1 MLIRITALVA
11 MALALAT
18 ASPAQEPPESSG
30 DSEPVFYHGWQE
42 CDHTDR
48 FCVWG
53 QLFNGVGPNKER
65 PKPMKKGPIDA
76 CYQWDYNCSA
86 PYQTVCK
93 LHGTHGIN
101 PGHWGQEGSYFFAL
115 PANQSWRIKPR
126 VTHSHL
132 SWEPTHQIVP
142 ARSVAPG
149 TTKGMNFTLLGS
161 AASTSACR

>member
-1 MLIRITALVA
+1 MLIRIAALVA

-30 DSEPVFYHGWQE
+30 DSEPVFYHGPKK

-53 QLFNGVGPNKER
+53 QLFNAVGPNKKR

-76 CYQWDYNCSA
+76 CYQWDSNCSR
-86 PYQTVCK
+86 PYQTVCN
-93 LHGTHGIN
+93 LHGRHGIS
-101 PGHWGQEGSYFFAL
+101 GQEGSYFFAL
-115 PANQSWRIKPR
+115 PANQTWWIKPR

-132 SWEPTHQIVP
+132 SWKPTHKIVP

-149 TTKGMNFTLLGS
+149 TTTGMNFTLLGS
-161 AASTSACR
+161 AVTTSACK

>member
-1 MLIRITALVA
+1 MLIRMTALIA
-11 MALALAT
+11 IALALAT
-18 ASPAQEPPESSG
+18 ASPAQEPPESPDG
-30 DSEPVFYHGWQE
+30 SEPVFYHGPPA

-53 QLFNGVGPNKER
+53 QLFDGSGPNKYR
-65 PKPMKKGPIDA
+65 PTPMKKGPIDV
-76 CYQWDYNCSA
+76 CRQWDYNCSA

-115 PANQSWRIKPR
+115 PAKQTWRIKPR
-126 VTHSHL
+126 ATHSHL
-132 SWEPTHQIVP
+132 SWEPTHKLVS
-142 ARSVAPG
+142 ARSLG
-149 TTKGMNFTLLGS
+149 RKKLLKIDFKLLGS

>member
-30 DSEPVFYHGWQE
+30 DSEPVFYHGKPD
-42 CDHTDR
+42 CDYTDR

-53 QLFNGVGPNKER
+53 QLFNGVGPNKKR
-65 PKPMKKGPIDA
+65 PKPMKKGPIDV
-76 CYQWDYNCSA
+76 CYQWDSNCSR

-93 LHGTHGIN
+93 LHGRHGIN

-115 PANQSWRIKPR
+115 PTNQTWRIKPR

-132 SWEPTHQIVP
+132 SWEPTHKLVS
-142 ARSVAPG
+142 ARSLGRKKLVELD
-149 TTKGMNFTLLGS
+149 FTLLGS
-161 AASTSACR
+161 AVSTRTCK